1 MGPPDDSS
9 FLDLG
14 EVELAGWVSTAGI
27 APAYRAGVLDN
38 LRTLQSH
45 ARRVAD
51 ALAPDPGMSP
61 GEPLEPFR
69 P

>member
-1 MGPPDDSS
+1 MGPPDHSS

-14 EVELAGWVSTAGI
+14 EAELADWLDRARI
-27 APAYRAGVLDN
+27 APGYQAGVLEN

-51 ALAPDPGMSP
+51 ALADDPDPGP
-61 GEPLEPFR
+61 DEPLEPFR